1 MDGVSLLGWKWYAI
15 IWGGSGKPFI
25 GCVARELYG
34 KRLGPVSSS
43 DLTRGRRPFAQFRK
57 VVIYRNDYYHRNWVV
72 NGRMACSSRM
82 FVSVRILAQE
92 MIGKAIITCK
102 LSVLFVSWH
111 YKVVCFLAYIEPFS
125 SIMRI
130 AQHSKHPTSDKCL
143 FMGKAFAWYN
153 IPISS
158 FGSVW
163 CQNLDHWL
171 GLATN
176 GFWIDVKLR
185 NVNAVR
191 FITLLFLNQMVKLKP
206 NVRVLSLR
214 CMGNFIRRKLIVVL
228 VG

>member
-34 KRLGPVSSS
+34 KRLEPVSSS

-102 LSVLFVSWH
+102 LSVLFVSWY

-130 AQHSKHPTSDKCL
+130 AQHSKQVINAYSW
-143 FMGKAFAWYN
+143 GKLSLGIIFQFPLLARCGAN
-153 IPISS
+153 GPMD
-158 FGSVW
+158 FGSMS
-163 CQNLDHWL
+163 N
-171 GLATN
+171 
-176 GFWIDVKLR
+176 
-185 NVNAVR
+185 
-191 FITLLFLNQMVKLKP
+191 
-206 NVRVLSLR
+206 
-214 CMGNFIRRKLIVVL
+214 
-228 VG
+228 